1 MKRKQQLAEIF
12 KTLPWYDQLHILL
25 IVKLRNLCKLRPVDM
40 ILPVVIVQAVS
51 MIVFLPSRDLFSHAL
66 MSLITVAIAILP
78 GLAKPIL
85 STNLVK

>member
-1 MKRKQQLAEIF
+1 MRNRSRSLNRANQVR
-12 KTLPWYDQLHILL
+12 LL
-25 IVKLRNLCKLRPVDM
+25 TYLCVLRLIELRPVDM

-85 STNLVK
+85 SIRSAQ